1 MVLEATPIMSQEVF
15 RLLRELIYGHAGLSF
30 GDDTRYLLERRLA
43 PRLQYHGLPDFTAYH
58 RFLRYD
64 PGRRAELETAVEVLT
79 TNETYFYRE
88 PHQLRAFS
96 EEILPV
102 LGQENR
108 AQRRLRIW
116 SAGCSTGEEVY
127 TIAILL
133 ARSGLFEGWDVDVF
147 GSDIARRV
155 LAVARAGA
163 YGPHAFRTPEGEAI
177 RPWFRREGSRWHVT
191 DGIRR
196 MASFGHLNLLDEASS
211 GLAGGVDAIFCRNVM
226 IYFDLLARKRVV
238 RTFHEKLRAGGFLL
252 LGHSESLLHVT
263 ADFELVHL
271 RNDLVYRKPRPNP

>member
-1 MVLEATPIMSQEVF
+1 MALEATPIMSQEVF

-30 GDDTRYLLERRLA
+30 GDETRYLLERRLA
-43 PRLQYHGLPDFTAYH
+43 PRLQYHGLPDFAAYH

-64 PGRRAELETAVEVLT
+64 PARRAELETAVQVLT
-79 TNETYFYRE
+79 TNETYFFRE

-102 LGQENR
+102 LGEENR

-163 YGPHAFRTPEGEAI
+163 YGPHAFRTPEADAI
-177 RPWFRREGSRWHVT
+177 RPWFRQEGSRWHVT
-191 DGIRR
+191 DAIRR
-196 MASFGHLNLLDEASS
+196 LASFGHLNLLDDASA
-211 GLAGGVDAIFCRNVM
+211 GLVGTVDAIFCRNVM

-238 RTFHEKLRAGGFLL
+238 GTFHQKLRDGGFLL
-252 LGHSESLLHVT
+252 LGHSESLLRVT

-271 RNDLVYRKPRPNP
+271 RNDLVYRKPRPLP